1 MQYVKGNEIA
11 KMELSQFQ
19 VEQASLFDFMEEDL

>member
-19 VEQASLFDFMEEDL
+19 VEHARLFDFMEEEL